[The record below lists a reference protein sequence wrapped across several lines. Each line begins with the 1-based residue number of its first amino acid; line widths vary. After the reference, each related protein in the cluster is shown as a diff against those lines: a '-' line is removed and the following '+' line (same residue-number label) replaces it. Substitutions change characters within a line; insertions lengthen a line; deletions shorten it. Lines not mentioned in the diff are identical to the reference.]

1 MNIVF
6 GIAIGIG
13 AALGAIARW
22 LLSLG
27 LNRVLPTLPLG
38 TLAANL
44 IGALLM
50 GIAMAVFVQYDS
62 IPLVWRLAITT
73 GFLGGLTTFSSF
85 SAETILLMER
95 GEWLATATIIG
106 THVIGSLAL
115 TLIGYAL
122 THWLL
127 RH

>member
-13 AALGAIARW
+13 AALGAIVRW

-27 LNRVLPTLPLG
+27 LNRMFPTLPMG

-44 IGALLM
+44 IGAFLM

-62 IPLVWRLAITT
+62 IPLVWRLALTT

-85 SAETILLMER
+85 SAETVLLMER
-95 GEWLATATIIG
+95 GEWLATGTIISA
-106 THVIGSLAL
+106 HVIGSLVL
-115 TLIGYAL
+115 TLIGYAF

-127 RH
+127 RG

>member
-6 GIAIGIG
+6 GIAIGVG
-13 AALGAIARW
+13 AALGAIVRW

-44 IGALLM
+44 IGAFLM

-62 IPLVWRLAITT
+62 IPLVWRLALTT

-85 SAETILLMER
+85 SAETMLLIER
-95 GEWLATATIIG
+95 GQWLATGTIIG

-115 TLIGYAL
+115 TFAGYAL
-122 THWLL
+122 IHWLL
-127 RH
+127 RN

>member
-13 AALGAIARW
+13 AALGAIMRW

-27 LNRVLPTLPLG
+27 LNRMFPSLPMG

-44 IGALLM
+44 IGAFLM
-50 GIAMAVFVQYDS
+50 GIAMAMFVQYDS
-62 IPLVWRLAITT
+62 IPLVWRLALTT

-85 SAETILLMER
+85 SAETVLLMER
-95 GEWLATATIIG
+95 GEWLATGTIISA
-106 THVIGSLAL
+106 HVIGSLVL
-115 TLIGYAL
+115 TLIGYAF

-127 RH
+127 RN

>member
-27 LNRVLPTLPLG
+27 LNRMFPALPMG
-38 TLAANL
+38 TLAAF
-44 IGALLM
+44 LM
-50 GIAMAVFVQYDS
+50 GIAMAVFVHYES
-62 IPLVWRLAITT
+62 IPLVWRLALTT

-85 SAETILLMER
+85 SAETVLLMER
-95 GEWLATATIIG
+95 GEWLATSAIIG
-106 THVIGSLAL
+106 SHVIGSLAL
-115 TLIGYAL
+115 TLIGYAF

-127 RH
+127 RG

>member
-22 LLSLG
+22 MLSLG
-27 LNRVLPTLPLG
+27 LNRLLPTLPLG
-38 TLAANL
+38 TLMANL
-44 IGALLM
+44 IGAFLM
-50 GIAMAVFVQYDS
+50 GIAMAVFVQYES
-62 IPLVWRLAITT
+62 IPLVWRLALTT

-85 SAETILLMER
+85 SAETLLLMER
-95 GEWLATATIIG
+95 GEWLATCTIIG

-127 RH
+127 RS

>member
-6 GIAIGIG
+6 GTAIGVG

-27 LNRVLPTLPLG
+27 LNRMLPALPLG

-44 IGALLM
+44 IGAFLM
-50 GIAMAVFVQYDS
+50 GVAMAVFVQYDS
-62 IPLVWRLAITT
+62 IPMVWRLALTT

-85 SAETILLMER
+85 SAETVLLMER
-95 GEWLATATIIG
+95 GEWLATGAIIG
-106 THVIGSLAL
+106 SHVIGSLAL

-127 RH
+127 RS